1 MPSAYINVQEWNLD
15 LVWSSNQANSNN
27 PTASSQKH
35 FEDQMGSIYQYNEEA
50 LTRAG
55 LEDMEIKLVRNRL
68 RWLGHVSWKEVER
81 PVEALLFGELN
92 DGKRSIGRPKIRYK
106 DTCKCAL
113 SRWWCHQ
120 RLAVKSGQ
128 SNGMEKTYLWDM

>member
-1 MPSAYINVQEWNLD
+1 MIIKLGKFEQ
-15 LVWSSNQANSNN
+15 SNSVI
-27 PTASSQKH
+27 S
-35 FEDQMGSIYQYNEEA
+35 DQMGSIYQYNEEA

-120 RLAVKSGQ
+120 RLAIKSGQ
-128 SNGMEKTYLWDM
+128 SNGMEKTHLWDM